1 MKIANS
7 SLYFS
12 SERSYQESTLQKASL
27 TLIQARKQADG
38 SAILSSDT
46 SGKENSH
53 LPSGIRDSVQLSK
66 AHSGRHHSHHHIA
79 DAVSEEDI
87 PDAELNIRILAE
99 MVRRITGKVL
109 SVRVPQGNSTSVDS
123 SAANTQNPQA
133 TQTTE
138 TAPPESGILFEYSST
153 HYESEQTS
161 FSAQGTVQ
169 TADGQSIDIS
179 VALTMSREF
188 ASQQNITLK
197 SGAALKD
204 PLVINFSGN
213 AVELTQRDFSF
224 DIDAD
229 GQKDQIAF
237 TGANSG
243 FLALDSNNDG
253 TINNGS
259 ELFGALTGDGFSELS
274 KFDSDGN
281 GWIDESDPVYAN
293 LRIWTKDA
301 NGNDSLFALGEKGI
315 GAIYLNHMT
324 TQFSLNN
331 SANEVLGQ
339 VKSSGIF
346 LYENG
351 LPGTIQQI
359 DLAV

>member
-53 LPSGIRDSVQLSK
+53 LPSGVRDSVQLSK

-109 SVRVPQGNSTSVDS
+109 SVRVPQGNSTSADS
-123 SAANTQNPQA
+123 SAANTQNPQTA
-133 TQTTE
+133 QTTE
-138 TAPPESGILFEYSST
+138 TTPPESGILFEYSST

-188 ASQQNITLK
+188 ASQQNITLR

-237 TGANSG
+237 TGVNSG
-243 FLALDSNNDG
+243 LLALDSNNDG

-259 ELFGALTGDGFSELS
+259 ELFGALTGDG
-274 KFDSDGN
+274 
-281 GWIDESDPVYAN
+281 
-293 LRIWTKDA
+293 
-301 NGNDSLFALGEKGI
+301 SL
-315 GAIYLNHMT
+315 
-324 TQFSLNN
+324 
-331 SANEVLGQ
+331 
-339 VKSSGIF
+339 
-346 LYENG
+346 
-351 LPGTIQQI
+351 
-359 DLAV
+359 